1 MSQITQPLVG
11 FQYLQEINPSEFDEF
26 PIYLCGLPRCQFLGY
41 ANEIVAHVRTD
52 QHIQGYLEVNGAI
65 KSPKPEVE
73 PEVVQILFEY
83 DSESVNGDL
92 VQLIHRVTDT
102 LEYNQ
107 AQWALI
113 TKNFHYKKNLF
124 WVLKVPKNF
133 NFDF

>member
-73 PEVVQILFEY
+73 PEVEQEVEPEVVQILFEY

-113 TKNFHYKKNLF
+113 LPKTFTIKKIYF
-124 WVLKVPKNF
+124 GY
-133 NFDF
+133 